1 MARKVTIRT
10 NIITNILLVVSVVA
24 VALLTL
30 QYYFSKRLA
39 LEAARQHFTETAA
52 KLGSVLESRELLA
65 RETLRLVAHYP
76 GIDTFNEKENPREAV
91 QLLATPLEHHDD
103 LYALYIG
110 YPDGRLFEVAN
121 LHSAPGLYH
130 HYHAP
135 SEARWILIR
144 VYESGGRKIR
154 RFDYYSADFRHLG
167 SSADPT
173 DYDATRRPWYRG
185 ALDAHGVVR
194 SDPYMFYNLQRP
206 GITYS
211 LHFAP
216 GRVLAMDV
224 TVGTLQRHLERMKF
238 APGSL
243 VTLLGRDGKLIAS
256 SGESRSPQ
264 FRHVERIFT
273 RLMREGKKAE
283 IVSYRQK
290 GREYLAMVLPLYGGA
305 EAQTWLGVSID
316 EWELLAPYLEML
328 RYELIA
334 ALLVLLLMLPVVRL
348 TTRRIVRPIKRLMEE
363 NTKVKERRFDE
374 VERIET
380 DIIELDQL
388 SRSLVEMAE
397 SIRRYQEEQKEL
409 LDSFIRLI
417 ADAIDA
423 KSPYTAG
430 HCKRVPE
437 IAKMLLE
444 EACRSEEG
452 EFAGFRMEGE
462 EAWEEFE
469 RGAWL
474 HDCGKITTPEYV
486 VDKAT
491 KLETI
496 HNRIHEIRTRF
507 EVLWRDREIDYY
519 KALLRGEDRRRLEE
533 KLRREHARL
542 KDEFAFIARINLGGE
557 TLDMQ
562 SRERILRIAGQT
574 WLRHFDDRLGL
585 SEAELRRLEGV
596 ERPELPVTEP
606 LLADRPEHRIPRE
619 GFDMEAYH
627 REGFTMPVP
636 ELLYDRG
643 ELYNLTVERGT
654 LTPEERFKINEHAI
668 LTLRMLERLPLPENM
683 RRIPEYAGTHHE
695 QLNGRGYPRS
705 LKAEQ
710 LSIPDRVMAIAD
722 IFEALTATD
731 RPYKEGKRL
740 SAALEI
746 MARMAAERH
755 IDPEVFALF
764 VHSGVYRRYAEEV
777 LQPNQVDTVDE
788 EELLRTVPA

>member
-30 QYYFSKRLA
+30 QYYFSKQLA
-39 LEAARQHFTETAA
+39 LEAARQHFTESAD
-52 KLGSVLESRELLA
+52 KLSSVLESRELLA

-76 GIDTFNEKENPREAV
+76 GIDAFDKEENPRQSV
-91 QLLATPLEHHDD
+91 RLLATPLEHHDD

-121 LHSAPGLYH
+121 LRSASGLH
-130 HYHAP
+130 RHYHAP
-135 SEARWILIR
+135 REARWILIR
-144 VYESGGRKIR
+144 VYEEGGQKIR
-154 RFDYYSADFRHLG
+154 RFDYYSADYHHLG
-167 SSADPT
+167 SIAKPT

-185 ALDAHGVVR
+185 ALHARGVVR
-194 SDPYMFYNLQRP
+194 SDPYLFYNLQRP

-211 LHFAP
+211 LRFAP
-216 GRVLAMDV
+216 GKVLAMDV
-224 TVGTLQRHLERMKF
+224 TVGTLQKHLNEMKF
-238 APGSL
+238 APGSI
-243 VTLLGRDGKLIAS
+243 VMLLGRDGKLIAG
-256 SGESRSPQ
+256 SGESRSP
-264 FRHVERIFT
+264 RLHREAEIFAA
-273 RLMREGKKAE
+273 LMRQGETGR
-283 IVSYRQK
+283 IVSYRLK
-290 GREYLAMVLPLYGGA
+290 GRERLAMLLPLNDGDDV
-305 EAQTWLGVSID
+305 QTWLGVSID
-316 EWELLAPYLEML
+316 ERDLLAPYLEML
-328 RYELIA
+328 RVELIA
-334 ALLVLLLMLPVVRL
+334 ALLILLLMLPVVRL

-363 NTKVKERRFDE
+363 NTKVKERRFEE

-430 HCKRVPE
+430 HCKRVPK

-507 EVLWRDREIDYY
+507 EILWRDWEIDYY

-542 KDEFAFIARINLGGE
+542 KDEFAFIARINLGSE
-557 TLDMQ
+557 SLDTQ

-596 ERPELPVTEP
+596 ERPELPATET

-619 GFDMEAYH
+619 GFDMEAYQ

-643 ELYNLTVERGT
+643 EIHNLTVERGT

-705 LKAEQ
+705 LRAEQ

-740 SAALEI
+740 SETLEI

-755 IDPEVFALF
+755 IDSEVFALF
-764 VHSGVYRRYAEEV
+764 VRSGVYRRYAQEALRPE
-777 LQPNQVDTVDE
+777 QIDE
-788 EELLRTVPA
+788 IDEAELLREASM